1 MSYTIYIA
9 GTSRAKSE
17 WKSGATYKS
26 RSSALRRLRQIKAA
40 HDVGVGAI
48 WLVPASLAC

>member
-9 GTSRAKSE
+9 GTARAKSE

-26 RSSALRRLRQIKAA
+26 RASALRRLRQIKGA
-40 HDVGVGAI
+40 HDLGGGAI
-48 WLVPASLAC
+48 WLVPASLAS